1 MAEGKGK
8 KVGKESAP
16 ESASDDGAVAEPAKA
31 ASGGGILGMALLAVG
46 AIASSFATVYFLT
59 PAPVPEPAVC
69 ASDESATH
77 AEPIIKEN
85 QSYVELRDILITI
98 GSAPAT
104 RYLKMKVAIIS
115 ENATSV
121 NEAEPVLID
130 AFTNYL
136 RSVEVS
142 DFENPGFYSH
152 MRGQLERRSQ
162 LVLGG
167 SVSDGVLITEFLLR

>member
-1 MAEGKGK
+1 MAAGKSKKAGK
-8 KVGKESAP
+8 NASADS
-16 ESASDDGAVAEPAKA
+16 EAGTANADSKA
-31 ASGGGILGMALLAVG
+31 GGGILGIALLAVG
-46 AIASSFATVYFLT
+46 ALASSFATVFFLT
-59 PAPVPEPAVC
+59 PTTVPEAPVCETA
-69 ASDESATH
+69 ESA
-77 AEPIIKEN
+77 IITEAASWEN

-115 ENATSV
+115 DSGDVLAV
-121 NEAEPVLID
+121 QDAEPVLID

-136 RSVEVS
+136 RSVELS

-152 MRGQLERRSQ
+152 MRDQLDRRSQ

-167 SVSDGVLITEFLLR
+167 GVSDGVLITEFLLR

>member
-1 MAEGKGK
+1 MAKSKG
-8 KVGKESAP
+8 
-16 ESASDDGAVAEPAKA
+16 AKA
-31 ASGGGILGMALLAVG
+31 ADDAAPETAPAEAKAGGGILGLALLAVG
-46 AIASSFATVYFLT
+46 AIASSFATVYFLS
-59 PAPVPEPAVC
+59 PEPVAEVAVC
-69 ASDESATH
+69 EADESATH
-77 AEPIIKEN
+77 TESVIKPN

-98 GSAPAT
+98 GGAPAT
-104 RYLKMKVAIIS
+104 RYLKMKVAIITDS
-115 ENATSV
+115 GDISTV

-136 RSVEVS
+136 RSVELS

-152 MRGQLERRSQ
+152 MRDQLDRRSQ

>member
-1 MAEGKGK
+1 MAKGKGAK
-8 KVGKESAP
+8 AAEDAAP
-16 ESASDDGAVAEPAKA
+16 ESAPAEAKA
-31 ASGGGILGMALLAVG
+31 GGGILGLALLAVG
-46 AIASSFATVYFLT
+46 AIASSFATVYFLS
-59 PAPVPEPAVC
+59 PAPAAEVAVC
-69 ASDESATH
+69 EVDESAAH
-77 AEPIIKEN
+77 AESAIKPN

-104 RYLKMKVAIIS
+104 RYLKMKVAIITDS
-115 ENATSV
+115 GDISTV

-136 RSVEVS
+136 RSVELS

-152 MRGQLERRSQ
+152 MRDQLDRRSQ